1 MEMDLAVDGGLGKTE
16 GYVTGV
22 PQSQDQMQKQVPQNL
37 EKGRI
42 YLMAPVPPIARMTL
56 TS

>member
-22 PQSQDQMQKQVPQNL
+22 PQSQDQMETEVPQNL
-37 EKGRI
+37 EKERI
-42 YLMAPVPPIARMTL
+42 YLMARPHL
-56 TS
+56 